1 MLWQPRST
9 SVNLSAQFALGCPE
23 LKNGLEIP
31 HSLLPSSRT
40 SSHHRQLPPPRREAA
55 TLRPAGSR
63 PLWPRSPRPPTPS
76 STAAHCTQQATHTWP
91 LPLLT
96 CQASLT
102 CTPMLLPPLLLH
114 WALPAPLLISFPPR
128 APRDTLQP
136 IPPTPA
142 RWCTR
147 SLSVL
152 GLASSPLPV
161 WPLLSTNTSL
171 PPSPTSG
178 LPEAQQFTLDI
189 H

>member
-1 MLWQPRST
+1 MDSRLDPASPPQGIEV
-9 SVNLSAQFALGCPE
+9 SVGGPIQ
-23 LKNGLEIP
+23 
-31 HSLLPSSRT
+31 HSHLILART

-63 PLWPRSPRPPTPS
+63 PLWPRSPRTPTPS
-76 STAAHCTQQATHTWP
+76 STAAYCTQQATHTWP

-102 CTPMLLPPLLLH
+102 CTRMLLPPPLLH
-114 WALPAPLLISFPPR
+114 WAPPAPLLISFPPR
-128 APRDTLQP
+128 VPRDTLQP

-142 RWCTR
+142 LWCTR

-152 GLASSPLPV
+152 GLTSSLLPV